1 MALIEIPQNKLDDIR
16 NNRHSFLTPEK
27 VRNRIQCWASKYAL
41 NRCFEDMHE
50 ISKNLIF
57 CVTLSGHEFETFIG
71 ATGNT
76 PKQDSWWSF
85 EISIIRRED
94 MREERRKDYIIYEKS
109 YHAHLFFEIP
119 IINSFTDEQIV
130 KWEDYCLRT
139 LAQQVFINKKKAKNW
154 LKMKKLN
161 SDFDDD

>member
-1 MALIEIPQNKLDDIR
+1 MIEIPQEKLDVIR
-16 NNRHSFLTPEK
+16 NDSHSFLTPER

-41 NRCFEDMHE
+41 NRCIEDMHE

-57 CVTLSGHEFETFIG
+57 CVTLEGHEYETFVG

-76 PKQDSWWSF
+76 PKQDSWWNF
-85 EISIIRRED
+85 KITIIRRED

-109 YHAHLFFEIP
+109 YHSHLFFEIP

-130 KWEDYCLRT
+130 KWEEYCLTT
-139 LAQQVFINKKKAKNW
+139 LSKQVFNNKKKAKQW
-154 LKMKKLN
+154 LKLKQLSK
-161 SDFDDD
+161 DFE

>member
-1 MALIEIPQNKLDDIR
+1 MSLIEVPSEKLEDIR
-16 NNRHSFLTPEK
+16 KDKYSFISPEK

-57 CVTLSGHEFETFIG
+57 CVTLSGHEYESFAG
-71 ATGNT
+71 VTGNT
-76 PKQDSWWSF
+76 PKPDSYWNF
-85 EISIIRRED
+85 NISIIRRED
-94 MREERRKDYIIYEKS
+94 MREERRKDYIIYEKT

-119 IINSFTDEQIV
+119 IINSFTDEQIL

-139 LAQQVFINKKKAKNW
+139 LAQQVFYNKKKAKQW
-154 LKMKKLN
+154 LKLKEIQ
-161 SDFDDD
+161 SDFD

>member
-1 MALIEIPQNKLDDIR
+1 MSLIEVPAEKLDEIR
-16 NNRHSFLTPEK
+16 NNKRSFLTPER

-41 NRCFEDMHE
+41 NRCIEDMHE

-57 CVTLSGHEFETFIG
+57 CVTLSGHEYESFVG
-71 ATGNT
+71 VTGNT
-76 PKQDSWWSF
+76 PKPDSWWDF

-94 MREERRKDYIIYEKS
+94 MREERRKDYVIFEKA

-119 IINSFTDEQIV
+119 IINSFTDEQIL

-139 LAQQVFINKKKAKNW
+139 LAKQVFYNKKKAKQW
-154 LKMKKLN
+154 LKLKEIQ
-161 SDFDDD
+161 SDFD